1 MKLRLK
7 GDYHHNMRIL
17 EIGDGELI
25 VVRRP
30 GQGDTY
36 SIHNFLPC
44 EFCLGFKKRCDLWK
58 QQLTCEHNPKP
69 ENEHGN
75 GKQQVQLKAKLMLTP
90 SITGSKDETLNK
102 INSLM
107 KNDCISKI
115 VQKDPLIKAFG
126 SMMIEKNGPKDGQL
140 ISQKMRELGRLVE
153 GLMSVEKS
161 KNVQLSDFIKP
172 EKFDTVV
179 TAVHIAGF
187 NSQNDQLKVSI
198 SSLALKVGYSIQKCA
213 SILSGLGF
221 AYIG

>member
-1 MKLRLK
+1 
-7 GDYHHNMRIL
+7 
-17 EIGDGELI
+17 
-25 VVRRP
+25 
-30 GQGDTY
+30 
-36 SIHNFLPC
+36 
-44 EFCLGFKKRCDLWK
+44 
-58 QQLTCEHNPKP
+58 
-69 ENEHGN
+69 
-75 GKQQVQLKAKLMLTP
+75 MLVP
-90 SITGSKDETLNK
+90 SITGRKDERLNK
-102 INSLM
+102 IISVM
-107 KNDCISKI
+107 KNDCIFKI

-126 SMMIEKNGPKDGQL
+126 SMMIEKNGRKDGQL
-140 ISQKMRELGRLVE
+140 ISQKMRELGHLVE

-221 AYIG
+221 AYVG

>member
-126 SMMIEKNGPKDGQL
+126 SMMIAKDGQL